1 MARDDVFDKIV
12 IGAGP
17 VGESV
22 ARPAVEG
29 GPSRAR
35 YFALTQP
42 QLGAHDDERL
52 RLVNEV
58 VAKDKV
64 HSPTLELDEQLAT
77 RPRLFLGDTTMALLP
92 RLLIWLNELTA
103 LRMALEG
110 LSPADL
116 ADPG

>member
-29 GPSRAR
+29 GPHRAR

-77 RPRLFLGDTTMALLP
+77 RPAPVP
-92 RLLIWLNELTA
+92 RRHDHGSSSA
-103 LRMALEG
+103 
-110 LSPADL
+110 PPDL
-116 ADPG
+116 AQ